1 MAACSICGGTVLDGD
16 NFCGSCGRPVDVPVE
31 VVDDHDDRVEVGAPR
46 EVVAVPADDEPT
58 STSLGEG
65 AEDATEVVAVTGGV
79 DLVACPQCDSLNA
92 EQRSRCARCGQALR
106 DIPPHEYELADPTT
120 HDDREIDD
128 APVTTDPTTGRGTDR
143 RVPTWVW
150 IVLAGVVVGG
160 GIGLAGTAGIG
171 PLAPQ
176 SGPAFEWDG
185 EAYAGTPEP
194 VDPSLVSGS
203 EVRREGG
210 RRFSGSQLLD
220 DDPATAWSPTDT
232 DGSVDIRFANPVWI
246 TGLEV
251 ANGDQY
257 DAEAFETT
265 GRVRTLDIDLG
276 NDQQVR
282 ATLID
287 GDGRQLLRLPTPAL
301 TDRVVLSVEEVTAGS
316 GVALSDVAFLGHVAN
331 DEDAALLEGS

>member
-1 MAACSICGGTVLDGD
+1 MAACSTCGGTVVDGD
-16 NFCGSCGRPVDVPVE
+16 NYCGSCGRPADAVGGP
-31 VVDDHDDRVEVGAPR
+31 DHEQSEMRAR
-46 EVVAVPADDEPT
+46 EVVAVPVDDEPT
-58 STSLGEG
+58 STSLGDG
-65 AEDATEVVAVTGGV
+65 AGDATEVVAVTGGV

-92 EQRSRCARCGQALR
+92 EQRNRCARCGQALR
-106 DIPPHEYELADPTT
+106 DIPPAEDDYELADPTT
-120 HDDREIDD
+120 TNGPEVVEDT
-128 APVTTDPTTGRGTDR
+128 PTTDRRPGR

-150 IVLAGVVVGG
+150 IVLVGVVVGG
-160 GIGLAGTAGIG
+160 GIGLAGAAGIG
-171 PLAPQ
+171 PLAPE

-194 VDPSLVSGS
+194 VDASLVSGS
-203 EVRREGG
+203 DVRREDG

-220 DDPATAWSPTDT
+220 GDLTTAWSPTDT

-251 ANGDQY
+251 ANGDQH
-257 DAEAFETT
+257 DAETFETT

-276 NDQQVR
+276 NGQQVR

-301 TDRVVLSVEEVTAGS
+301 TERVVLSVEEVTAGT
-316 GVALSDVAFLGHVAN
+316 GVALSDVAFLGHVAH